1 MSLALT
7 PGLLD
12 WLRQDPAWQQ
22 QALSWRLAQRW
33 RAHWSG
39 TNLRLSE
46 AALSPDAATLQD
58 PVLILG
64 PWRSGTTV
72 LHELLTAAT
81 GLATP
86 LTWHCMNAP
95 AFRLSRNAPADV
107 PIARPMDGLSI
118 SAGTPQEDEFAML
131 SMGLDSAYRAFLM
144 PHRLDQL
151 LHTLDPEY
159 WLDDRAWLAPWER
172 FLQGVLQA
180 PGSRP
185 SQPMIL
191 KSPNHTFRLPALHR
205 RFPGLRVVWMLR
217 DPREV
222 LESNRKMWRAMFAAH
237 GITHEPAGA
246 LDRFLAEALSRSA
259 EMLRWCMDTLPA
271 GQWTSCR
278 QETLRNQAEPE
289 LARVCKE
296 LALTA
301 SVKSAEFA
309 SSVQQTGAGRI
320 DHYARSDVQ
329 APLLKVML
337 ELAEAQAEAQRRVNA
352 RDS

>member
-22 QALSWRLAQRW
+22 QALNWRLAQRW

-39 TNLRLSE
+39 VNLRLSE
-46 AALSPDAATLQD
+46 ASLPADAPVLQD

-95 AFRLSRNAPADV
+95 AFRLSRSAPADV

-118 SAGTPQEDEFAML
+118 SAGTPQEDEFAIL
-131 SMGLDSAYRAFLM
+131 GMGLDSAYRAFLM

-151 LHTLDPEY
+151 LHTLDPQH
-159 WLDDRAWLAPWER
+159 WLDDSSWLAPWER
-172 FLQGVLQA
+172 FLQGVLLA
-180 PGSRP
+180 PGARP
-185 SQPMIL
+185 AQPMIL

-205 RFPGLRVVWMLR
+205 RFPGLRIVWMLR
-217 DPREV
+217 DPLEV

-237 GITHEPAGA
+237 GISDEPAGA

-259 EMLRWCMDTLPA
+259 EMLRWCMGTLPA

-278 QETLRNQAEPE
+278 QDALRDHAGPE
-289 LARVCKE
+289 LSRVCKA
-296 LALTA
+296 LGLTA

-309 SSVQQTGAGRI
+309 SSVQQTAAGRI
-320 DHYARSDVQ
+320 DRYARSDLA
-329 APLLKVML
+329 APLLEAMR
-337 ELAEAQAEAQRRVNA
+337 ELADAQAEAQRLVKA
-352 RDS
+352 RES